1 MSRRVSVLLAAA
13 AAALALAGLGSA
25 GGVPTWKSWLCYPN
39 HMNDWCYVQLPTVIV
54 KSSGSP
60 KAVNVN
66 VPSSPPV
73 DCFYVYPTVSTENRP
88 NADLRLQTEERN
100 AAIIQAARFSQV
112 CRVFAPLYR
121 QTTASSNDNG
131 DANLAYSDVL
141 AAWKDY
147 LAHANHGR
155 GVVLLGHSQGSFVLE
170 RLIREQIDPNPA
182 ERKLLVSALLL
193 GGDVTVADGKTTG
206 GSFEHVPACT
216 SPTETG
222 CVVAYSSWDRT
233 PPADAEL
240 LGVDHAGE
248 HVLCTNPAALGGGS
262 GPITPIFTKLSGEG
276 IVPSTSPYL
285 RYLWTEFPGLYTAR
299 CVQQGN
305 RSWLLVTRIHH
316 EGDIRPTVQ
325 EVLGPQMGLHAA
337 DVNIALGTLVSLVG
351 SQARAWLA
359 KR

>member
-1 MSRRVSVLLAAA
+1 MEGVALLPEPQERLVLRPAPDRDRE
-13 AAALALAGLGSA
+13 
-25 GGVPTWKSWLCYPN
+25 VER
-39 HMNDWCYVQLPTVIV
+39 LPT
-54 KSSGSP
+54 
-60 KAVNVN
+60 AVDVN

-88 NADLRLQTEERN
+88 NADLRLQAEERN

-121 QTTASSNDNG
+121 QTTASSNGKG
-131 DANLAYSDVL
+131 DGNLAYADVL

-147 LAHANHGR
+147 LAHCESRPRRRSARPFAGR
-155 GVVLLGHSQGSFVLE
+155 VRAE
-170 RLIREQIDPNPA
+170 RLIREQIDSSPA

-193 GGDVTVADGKTTG
+193 GGDVTVANGKTTG

-233 PPADAEL
+233 PPADASL

-276 IVPSTSPYL
+276 IVPDTSPYL
-285 RYLWTEFPGLYTAR
+285 RYLWTEFPGLYTAK
-299 CVQQGN
+299 CVQQGD
-305 RSWLLVTRIHH
+305 RAWLLVTRIQHK
-316 EGDIRPTVQ
+316 GDIRPTVQ

-351 SQARAWLA
+351 TQARAWLA